1 MPTIPAEFTCTGCG
15 TLPKYWWLDSSEACW
30 LIQEGG
36 IDVFLVAR
44 KGGGPDGARHH
55 LYRLNVGSLVIGLPL
70 ANSGL
75 GLLAV
80 ACPDSQIQAIQVDE
94 HTTHDL
100 GFLNAAEK
108 WMQSSMDF
116 VSGLPPT
123 DCATLL
129 VDAPLV
135 AGRSYA
141 PSGGVAW
148 LTTRGQLSLFG
159 RATLDPAM
167 LALPSKAWVEAGQ
180 DASVTLFDP
189 SNADGGAMVWQ
200 ALNTYHE
207 ALLRVAQHKLAEMET
222 TEVVRLKERTRQTSQ
237 LMEAALLS
245 LAGVVHK
252 NSSSGRRADVAPL
265 VACFRAVA
273 NHMGIVL
280 EAHEDGTQNDSV
292 EAFAEAAGI
301 RVRRTALRDDWWRND
316 CGPLIGTR
324 VENGAV
330 VALLPLPVGKGYVL
344 LEHGVTGERPVDEV
358 LATQLAPFAYC
369 LYRPPPEGKLSFLR
383 LLRFGVRGLA
393 PELWLLS
400 GLSLMLLLLG
410 FVMPIATGLMID
422 SAIPSAEVMKV
433 FQLSAV
439 VLLVALA
446 SATFELVR
454 AFALLR
460 IETRLDGT
468 VQAAIW
474 DRVLRM
480 PVPFF
485 RQYSAGDLA
494 DRIQGIDEARRA
506 LSGSTVT
513 TLLGGA
519 FSLGNFALL
528 LYYSPRLALVAGG
541 IAFLAVI
548 FMASIGVL
556 ELRLQRKL
564 SALAGKLSGKIIQYL
579 SGISKLR
586 VAAAENRAFV
596 NWAHGFARLRSL
608 GFRARLLGVAD
619 DTFFSAY
626 SPLATA
632 TLFGVIGFFL
642 LTQAKSDSVVLT
654 TGEFVA
660 FNAAFGAF
668 LSGIVSLANISLSI
682 LRMVPMLERT
692 RPILEALPETD
703 GGKIRPRVL
712 QGRIELSGL
721 CFQYGDGPAVLD
733 NVSFSVEP
741 GSFIAVVGPS
751 GSGKSTLLRLL
762 LGFEQ
767 PTAGSVYYDGRD
779 LSELDV
785 GAVRRQL
792 GVVLQNGQL
801 LSGSIFSNIVGARPL
816 TLEDAN
822 EAARLCA
829 LDEDVRN
836 MPMGMHTVISEGCS
850 TLSGGQ
856 RQRILIAR
864 AIVNRPRI
872 LLFDEATSA
881 LDNRTQA
888 LVSRSLEQIRATRIV
903 IAHRLS
909 TIINADEIIVLDG
922 GRIVQRGD
930 YKTLV
935 AAPGLF
941 AELAKRQI
949 A

>member
-1 MPTIPAEFTCTGCG
+1 MPTMHTEHTDTGRD
-15 TLPKYWWLDSSEACW
+15 TEPRYWWLDSDACW
-30 LIQEGG
+30 LILAGG
-36 IDVFLVAR
+36 VDVFLVAR
-44 KGGGPDGARHH
+44 KGDEPDGARHH
-55 LYRLNVGSLVIGLPL
+55 LYRLNVGSLVLGLPL
-70 ANSGL
+70 GNSGV

-80 ACPDSQIQAIQVDE
+80 ICPDSQVQEIRVDE
-94 HTTHDL
+94 VTGLDL
-100 GFLNAAEK
+100 GLLNAAEK
-108 WMQSSMDF
+108 WVHSSMDF
-116 VSGLPPT
+116 VFGLPPA
-123 DCATLL
+123 DCITLP
-129 VDAPLV
+129 VDVPLV

-148 LTTRGQLSLFG
+148 LIISGQLSLFG
-159 RATLDPAM
+159 RVTLGFTK

-180 DASVTLFDP
+180 DAAVALFDP
-189 SNADGGAMVWQ
+189 SSPGGGTMVWQ

-222 TEVVRLKERTRQTSQ
+222 TEVVRLKERTQQTSQ

-252 NSSSGRRADVAPL
+252 NAPSGLREDEAPL

-273 NHMGIVL
+273 NHLGIVL

-292 EAFAEAAGI
+292 EALAEAAGI

-324 VENGAV
+324 VEDGAV
-330 VALLPLPVGKGYVL
+330 VALLPHPVGKGYVL
-344 LEHGVTGERPVDEV
+344 LEHGVTGERPVDEA

-369 LYRPPPEGKLSFLR
+369 LYRPPPEGKLSFPR

-393 PELWLLS
+393 PELWLLA

-410 FVMPIATGLMID
+410 FVMPVATGLMID
-422 SAIPSAEVMKV
+422 SAIPSAELTQV

-454 AFALLR
+454 AYALLR

-485 RQYSAGDLA
+485 RRYSAGDLA
-494 DRIQGIDEARRA
+494 DRIQGIDDVRRT
-506 LSGSTVT
+506 LSGSTVS
-513 TLLGGA
+513 TLLGGV

-528 LYYSPRLALVAGG
+528 LYYSPRLALLAGG

-548 FMASIGVL
+548 FMASIGVM

-564 SALAGKLSGKIIQYL
+564 SALAGELSGKVIQYL
-579 SGISKLR
+579 SGIAKLR
-586 VAAAENRAFV
+586 VTAAESRAFA

-632 TLFGVIGFFL
+632 TLFGVLGFL
-642 LTQAKSDSVVLT
+642 MSAQAESGSVLT

-668 LSGIVSLANISLSI
+668 LSGLVSLAGTSLSI

-692 RPILEALPETD
+692 KPILDALPETD
-703 GGKIRPRVL
+703 GGKVRPRAL
-712 QGRIELSGL
+712 EGRIELSGL

-733 NVSFSVEP
+733 NLSFSVEP

-816 TLEDAN
+816 TLEDA
-822 EAARLCA
+822 EVAALQCA

-836 MPMGMHTVISEGCS
+836 MPMGMHTVIGEGCS

-935 AAPGLF
+935 ATPGLF